1 MKKTALIFALAA
13 MLVAM
18 PVLAQTMSEQH
29 LSKGIIWMNFPL
41 MYAIDIIIL
50 GSAIF
55 AIYIG
60 QRMLSG
66 ELKSSFMYIFIGMM
80 LIALHY
86 LLDLYAM
93 LTNNMAMMTFVYMD
107 LFWVLNVMAFILFV
121 IGFYKMNALFKKIAK
136 SHLNESKSK

>member
-66 ELKSSFMYIFIGMM
+66 ELKSSFMYLFIGMM
-80 LIALHY
+80 LIALNY
-86 LLDLYAM
+86 LLDLIIM
-93 LTNNMAMMTFVYMD
+93 VTNKIDWMEQLHLEVFWALNMI
-107 LFWVLNVMAFILFV
+107 AFIFFT
-121 IGFYKMNALFKKIAK
+121 IGFYKMNSLFKKIQK

>member
-80 LIALHY
+80 LIALNY
-86 LLDLYAM
+86 LLDLIIM
-93 LTNNMAMMTFVYMD
+93 VTNKIDWMEQLHLEVFWALNMI
-107 LFWVLNVMAFILFV
+107 AFIFFT
-121 IGFYKMNALFKKIAK
+121 IGFYKMNSLFKKIQK

>member
-80 LIALHY
+80 LIALNY
-86 LLDLYAM
+86 LLDLIIM
-93 LTNNMAMMTFVYMD
+93 VTNKIDWMEQLHLEVFWALNMI
-107 LFWVLNVMAFILFV
+107 AFIFFT
-121 IGFYKMNALFKKIAK
+121 IGFYKINSLFKKIQK